1 MGRSWRRI
9 GVSFQAV
16 SHLRL
21 DGDAC
26 QVRKFEKRCHRRE
39 YPMRFA
45 SFLVLLLIPAFTL
58 AQTCGHTHDVGAVAV
73 PFPMVSG
80 CSKSVQGPMDVSQA
94 IGYRGVRNDF
104 LPHFHDGMCGIESSA
119 KPQGAVP
126 QGAVPQGAVPQYCLI
141 DTPQAAAEISKN
153 VHLRNHFDNSWAAFA
168 GKKKGTVAFIGGS
181 ITEMNGYRVM
191 VEEDLRRRF
200 PGTDFTFVNA
210 GISSTCSTTGAHRL
224 ARDVLSTQPDLLFVE
239 FAVNDDQDASHAERE
254 CRRGM
259 EGILRQA
266 RVTNPAMDIV
276 VTHFVNPP
284 MLELLKRKKTPVSS
298 GAHEAVAAHYGVSTI
313 DLARE
318 VAERIEANELTWAT
332 YGGTHPKPAGNRIAA
347 DMIEQLLDAAWANEE
362 RLEQGNASSHK
373 LASVLDPASYS
384 QGRLLAGTKAD
395 FDKSWVWG
403 VPAWESIPGGKRGR
417 FIKLDMLCT
426 DVANAELTLD
436 FDGQAIGLY
445 VLAGPDAGRV
455 EYSVDGGKFKTAD
468 LFHRFSKGLH
478 YPRTVMLATGLKP
491 GAHRLTMRVAKK
503 SNQQSKGNAVRIL
516 EFVTN

>member
-1 MGRSWRRI
+1 MTPGVISVKLLQGELWRYWRRDFFRRSHLPSINCDSMGRSWRRI

-26 QVRKFEKRCHRRE
+26 QVRKFEKRCHRKE

-80 CSKSVQGPMDVSQA
+80 YSTSVQGPMDVSQA

-119 KPQGAVP
+119 RP
-126 QGAVPQGAVPQYCLI
+126 QGAVPQGAVPQYLLI

-153 VHLRNHFDNSWAAFA
+153 VHLRNHFDNSWVAFA
-168 GKKKGTVAFIGGS
+168 GKKKGKVAFIGGS

-200 PGTDFTFVNA
+200 PATDFTFVNA

-284 MLELLKRKKTPVSS
+284 MLELLKHNKTP
-298 GAHEAVAAHYGVSTI
+298 A
-313 DLARE
+313 
-318 VAERIEANELTWAT
+318 
-332 YGGTHPKPAGNRIAA
+332 
-347 DMIEQLLDAAWANEE
+347 
-362 RLEQGNASSHK
+362 
-373 LASVLDPASYS
+373 
-384 QGRLLAGTKAD
+384 
-395 FDKSWVWG
+395 
-403 VPAWESIPGGKRGR
+403 
-417 FIKLDMLCT
+417 
-426 DVANAELTLD
+426 
-436 FDGQAIGLY
+436 
-445 VLAGPDAGRV
+445 
-455 EYSVDGGKFKTAD
+455 
-468 LFHRFSKGLH
+468 
-478 YPRTVMLATGLKP
+478 
-491 GAHRLTMRVAKK
+491 
-503 SNQQSKGNAVRIL
+503 
-516 EFVTN
+516 

>member
-73 PFPMVSG
+73 PFAMVSG
-80 CSKSVQGPMDVSQA
+80 YSKSVQGPMDVSQA

-104 LPHFHDGMCGIESSA
+104 LSQFHDGIFGMCGVESSA
-119 KPQGAVP
+119 KPQD
-126 QGAVPQGAVPQYCLI
+126 AVPQYRFI

-153 VHLRNHFDNSWAAFA
+153 VHLRNHFDNSWVAFA
-168 GKKKGTVAFIGGS
+168 VKRKGTVAFIGGS

-239 FAVNDDQDASHAERE
+239 FAVNDDQDASHEERE

-259 EGILRQA
+259 EGILRHA

-284 MLELLKRKKTPVSS
+284 MLELLKQRKTPVSS

-313 DLARE
+313 DLASE

-362 RLEQGNASSHK
+362 RLEQGNASSHE

-417 FIKLDMLCT
+417 FIQLDMLCT

-445 VLAGPDAGRV
+445 VLAGPDAGCV